1 MPNKD
6 GYETCSE
13 IRKWERSS
21 KHPHLPIIAL
31 SANVLGDV
39 YQKCVEAG
47 FNSYITKPVDFKELS
62 TVLMM
67 FMNPTDPSKPLEF
80 MKRRHGSV
88 TQGRQNA

>member
-1 MPNKD
+1 
-6 GYETCSE
+6 
-13 IRKWERSS
+13 
-21 KHPHLPIIAL
+21 
-31 SANVLGDV
+31 V